1 MFGNLFGS
9 HNGSANEGGASPKV
23 SFDGDGAHF
32 ELPGVSTSD
41 WFAAP
46 FAHGPASELGALL
59 AMVHMEGFGSR
70 QEARFSLPWPDLYTT
85 LRSSEL
91 PVTPR
96 ALQLPPIVDHRPEL
110 SSRGSL
116 GDEDFLVV
124 LHQWVDGSGAPVKSK
139 PTIQGAVISVNG
151 RPGLLQ
157 QPVWEL
163 LRQLQRFHETPKEQR
178 DLRFRER
185 SWSAMRKYAV
195 STHAP
200 LSDYLNKTIVVTPE
214 KLQLQLRQVQFGDST
229 VVEVIPTFDGA
240 PPGWLR
246 QLDQMPI
253 QDAYSVPDGACM
265 TKVLISDDVK
275 SVLAEIK
282 RMPGRRVSGARAE
295 AFVRN
300 PFGVLGPEAEQV
312 LDPRQIESALATAG
326 IAFQRFL
333 PELRREADGAIT
345 WVGLRVHPLPG
356 QDDDELIQF
365 ATPNDL
371 DRFCIRLHARI
382 EGELQCCAW
391 EGCDLEITGDTPEHL
406 RQLRGWQ
413 TEWQQGSLWSAA
425 EVLDLSKYSDRVEGI
440 GAESKYIVPILG
452 RRSVELD
459 WFVDNVLYG
468 LQVSSGPG
476 EPTVQ
481 IQLAE
486 GELDGAILLLEQA
499 RARGANEVTLPT
511 SPHPVPIANLEA
523 ALQSLLQARDE
534 VQRKTFQPDAGRNR
548 ATSAGSGSGS
558 GSEKKHLI
566 LKSNINE
573 VDHLESRA
581 QRLSL
586 MDDAV
591 PALPSCLRPE
601 VSLKPHQLRGVA
613 WLQHLWNRSPQ
624 DCRGSLLADDMGLG
638 KTLQLLTFIAH
649 GLEST
654 PKLDPILI
662 VAPLALLENWKAEV
676 QRFFQPGALKVLTLY
691 GKQLSAA
698 RVPKTELDPELSAQ
712 GVTRLLRKDWLG
724 DANIVL
730 TTYETMRDLEFSL
743 AAQPWSIM
751 VCDEAQKIKVPGA
764 MVTRTAKKQKVRF
777 RIACTGTPVENTLM
791 DLWCLFDFIQPGLLG
806 ALNSFSRS
814 YRKPIEAKTEEQR
827 AKVDELRALIE
838 PQILRRTKMEVARD
852 ILPAKRED
860 DSCRALPM
868 SSHQHALY
876 RQALQELKRQRD
888 SNPSAQLQTL
898 HNIRRICSDPHW
910 KQTSSALTQ
919 PLPDLLADSPKL
931 AWLVRRLEA
940 LRSSAGAGEKV
951 IVFCEFRD
959 LQLLLQRVIAET
971 MKLHPSIVNGDTTAT
986 LEAENSRQ
994 KLIDQFQQKPGFNV
1008 IILSPLAV
1016 GFGVNIQAAN
1026 HVIHF
1031 TRTWNPAK
1039 EDQATDRAYR
1049 IGQERDVTVYYP
1061 SVVGTDFK
1069 SFDTILHE
1077 LLEWKR
1083 GIAGDMLNGSG
1094 DLSMDDFDDLVPA

>member
-1 MFGNLFGS
+1 MISNLFRS
-9 HNGSANEGGASPKV
+9 TRSASPDPRPKPKV
-23 SFDGDGAHF
+23 EWAPDVVHF
-32 ELPGVSTSD
+32 ELPGVSTAE

-46 FAHGPASELGALL
+46 YDFPAAGELGSLL
-59 AMVHMEGFGSR
+59 SMMHMEGLGLR
-70 QEARFSLPWPDLYTT
+70 QEGTYALPWSDLYTA
-85 LRSSEL
+85 LRSPDL
-91 PVTPR
+91 PITLE
-96 ALQLPPIVDHRPEL
+96 ALQLPPLVDHRPEL
-110 SSRGSL
+110 NSQGSL
-116 GDEDFLVV
+116 GDPDFLVV
-124 LHQWVDGSGAPVKSK
+124 LHRWVDGQGAPVKGQ
-139 PTIQGAVISVNG
+139 PTLQGAVISVG
-151 RPGLLQ
+151 GQAGLLR

-163 LRQLQRFHETPKEQR
+163 LQQLQRFHEAPAAQR

-185 SWSAMRKYAV
+185 AWATMRKYAID
-195 STHAP
+195 THAP
-200 LSDYLNKTIVVTPE
+200 LSDYLTKTIVVTPE
-214 KLQLQLRQVQFGDST
+214 KLKLHLRSERIGEGK
-229 VVEVIPTFDGA
+229 VVEVIPSFEGA
-240 PPGWLR
+240 PAGWLR
-246 QLDQMPI
+246 QYDQMPI
-253 QDAYSVPDGACM
+253 QDAYSVPDGASM
-265 TKVLISDDVK
+265 TKVLLTDEVK

-300 PFGVLGPEAEQV
+300 PFGVLGPEAERV
-312 LDPRQIESALATAG
+312 LDPEQIESAIETAG

-333 PELRREADGAIT
+333 PEVLRNESGAVT
-345 WVGLRVHPLPG
+345 EVALRVQALPG
-356 QDDDELIQF
+356 QVDDELIRLVT
-365 ATPNDL
+365 ADEL
-371 DRFCIRLHARI
+371 SRFCTRLQARI
-382 EGELQCCAW
+382 DSQLQCCAW

-406 RQLRGWQ
+406 RQLRGWL

-440 GAESKYIVPILG
+440 GTEGKYIVPLLG

-468 LQVSSGPG
+468 LQVDTGPDT
-476 EPTVQ
+476 PPLRVQ
-481 IQLAE
+481 LTDD
-486 GELDGAILLLEQA
+486 ELDEAHRLLEQA
-499 RARGANEVTLPT
+499 KASGAREVTLP
-511 SPHPVPIANLEA
+511 SSAHPVPVESLEA
-523 ALQSLLQARDE
+523 AVKSLMQARDE
-534 VQRKTFQPDAGRNR
+534 LQRRSFDPNKAQPTRPPSEAQP
-548 ATSAGSGSGS
+548 
-558 GSEKKHLI
+558 SEKKHLI
-566 LKSNINE
+566 LKSNIDE

-586 MDDAV
+586 ADDAS
-591 PALPSCLRPE
+591 PRLPRCLRADMT
-601 VSLKPHQLRGVA
+601 LKDHQLRGVA
-613 WLQHLWNRSPQ
+613 WLQHLWDRSPLA
-624 DCRGSLLADDMGLG
+624 CRGALLADDMGLG
-638 KTLQLLTFIAH
+638 KTLQLLTFMAH
-649 GLEST
+649 CLEAN
-654 PKLDPILI
+654 PKLDPILV

-676 QRFFQPGALKVLTLY
+676 QRFFVPGTLKVLTLY
-691 GKQLSAA
+691 GAQLKAA
-698 RVPKTELDPELSAQ
+698 RVPKTELDPELEAQ

-724 DANIVL
+724 EANIVL

-743 AAQPWSIM
+743 AAQNWSIM

-791 DLWCLFDFIQPGLLG
+791 DMWCLFDFIQPGLLG
-806 ALNSFSRS
+806 ALNSFSRT

-827 AKVDELRALIE
+827 AKVEELRALIE
-838 PQILRRTKMEVARD
+838 PQILRRTKLEVARD

-860 DSCRALPM
+860 ESCRTLPM
-868 SSHQHALY
+868 SQRQHALY
-876 RQALQELKRQRD
+876 RQALHELKRQRD

-898 HNIRRICSDPHW
+898 HHIRRICSDPHW
-910 KQTSSALTQ
+910 QQTANALTQ
-919 PLPDLLADSPKL
+919 PLPSLLDESPKL

-940 LRSSAGAGEKV
+940 LRAAPGPGEKV

-971 MKLHPSIVNGDTTAT
+971 MKLHPSIVNGDTSAS

-994 KLIDQFQQKPGFNV
+994 KLIDKFQQKDGFNV

-1049 IGQERDVTVYYP
+1049 IGQQRDVTVYYP

-1094 DLSMDDFDDLVPA
+1094 ELSMDDFEDLLPA